1 MLSVGIDAHHR
12 FYAVCILDDRG
23 QPVKECS
30 VKGGVEDLARHL
42 QAHLAQAGAGKGS
55 PVQIAFE
62 ASTGYGLL
70 YETLRP
76 LAARV
81 VVAHPGR
88 LRLIFRAKR
97 KTDRIDA
104 RKIATLLLLGEL
116 PAVHVPAMDVREWR
130 ALIEHRRRLVDKRSR
145 AKNGLRALLR
155 THGVHAPAGSTLYAR
170 RGRAWV
176 AALEFASPLTAFK
189 RDQLLAEIAHF
200 DEAVRMAEKQLDAYG
215 QSHPAVALL
224 KTMPGVGPRTAECI
238 AAYVDDAHRFG
249 RTRCVAAYFGLVPSL
264 DESGGRSHAGRITR
278 EGPPTAR
285 KLLTEAAWQ
294 AIRYSPTLKAF
305 YERVRAGQKTR
316 TRTAL
321 VATARHMVKVMV
333 AMLKTGEVWR
343 ETLTAGPAP
352 AAATA

>member
-23 QPVKECS
+23 QPVKEFS
-30 VKGGVEDLARHL
+30 VKGGVEDLARQL
-42 QAHLAQAGAGKGS
+42 QAHLADAGADKAT

-70 YETLRP
+70 YETLAP

-88 LRLIFRAKR
+88 LRLIFRSKR

-116 PAVHVPAMDVREWR
+116 PAVHVPTMDVREWR
-130 ALIEHRRRLVDKRSR
+130 ALIEHRRRLVDKRTR
-145 AKNGLRALLR
+145 AKNSLRGLLR
-155 THGVHAPAGSTLYAR
+155 THGVHAPAGGSLYTQ

-200 DEAVRMAEKQLDAYG
+200 DDAVRMVEKRLDAYG

-224 KTMPGVGPRTAECI
+224 RTMPGVGPRTAE
-238 AAYVDDAHRFG
+238 
-249 RTRCVAAYFGLVPSL
+249 CVAAYFGLVPSL

-278 EGPPTAR
+278 EGPATAR

-294 AIRYSPTLKAF
+294 AIRHSPTLKAF

-333 AMLKTGEVWR
+333 AMFKTGEAWR
-343 ETLTAGPAP
+343 ETLTPTS
-352 AAATA
+352 AAA

>member
-12 FYAVCILDDRG
+12 YYAVCILDDRG
-23 QPVKECS
+23 QAVKEFA
-30 VKGGVEDLARHL
+30 VKGGVEVLARKL
-42 QAHLAQAGAGKGS
+42 ADHLAEVGPGE

-70 YETLRP
+70 YDTLRP
-76 LAARV
+76 MAAQV
-81 VVAHPGR
+81 VVAHPAR

-116 PAVHVPAMDVREWR
+116 PAVHVPSLDVREWR
-130 ALIEHRRRLVDKRSR
+130 ALIEHRRRLVDKRTR

-155 THGVHAPAGSTLYAR
+155 THGIDAPAGKSLYTR
-170 RGRAWV
+170 KGRAWA

-189 RDQLLAEIAHF
+189 RDHLLDEIAHF
-200 DEAVRMAEKQLDAYG
+200 DDAIRQAEKLLDAYG
-215 QSHPAVALL
+215 RRHPAVALL
-224 KTMPGVGPRTAECI
+224 MTMPGVGPRTAECI
-238 AAYVDDAHRFG
+238 AAYVDDARRFG
-249 RTRCVAAYFGLVPSL
+249 RTSCAGAYFGLVPSL
-264 DESGGRSHAGRITR
+264 DESGGQSRSGRITR
-278 EGPPTAR
+278 EGPATAR

-294 AIRYSPTLKAF
+294 GIRHSPTLRAF

-316 TRTAL
+316 GRTAL
-321 VATARHMVKVMV
+321 IATARHMVKVMV

-343 ETLTAGPAP
+343 ETPAP
-352 AAATA
+352 ARAA

>member
-23 QPVKECS
+23 QPVKEFS
-30 VKGGVEDLARHL
+30 VKGGVEDLARQLAGHL
-42 QAHLAQAGAGKGS
+42 DRAGAGPGV
-55 PVQIAFE
+55 PVQIALE

-70 YETLRP
+70 YDTLRP
-76 LAARV
+76 LASRII
-81 VVAHPGR
+81 VAHPGR

-116 PAVHVPAMDVREWR
+116 PAVHVPTMDVREWR
-130 ALIEHRRRLVDKRSR
+130 ALIEHRRRLVDKRVR
-145 AKNGLRALLR
+145 AKNGLRGLLR
-155 THGVHAPAGSTLYAR
+155 AHGIDAPTGKSLYTK

-200 DEAVRMAEKQLDAYG
+200 DGAVRMAEKRLDAYG
-215 QSHPAVALL
+215 RHHPAVALL
-224 KTMPGVGPRTAECI
+224 MTMPGVGPRTAECV
-238 AAYVDDAHRFG
+238 AAYVDDAHRFV
-249 RTRCVAAYFGLVPSL
+249 RTRCVGAYFGLVPSL

-278 EGPPTAR
+278 EGPATAR

-294 AIRYSPTLKAF
+294 AIRRSPTLKAF

-321 VATARHMVKVMV
+321 IATARHMVKVMV
-333 AMLKTGEVWR
+333 AMLKSGEAWR
-343 ETLTAGPAP
+343 ETLTPV
-352 AAATA
+352 AAAS